1 MQRREGYIGATAAQ
15 YSQVKPDLWPPMN
28 PALGAYEHGVE
39 RRSTPARN
47 GRKSMRMAQQ
57 KIDASAGK
65 GLRGQSQDTEL
76 SRGAGVA
83 NRSKKKSRAAQEK
96 ELQSHPRGMPYLQ
109 DVPLSQVLVHQSVS
123 YKASNEKLKGSNTRL
138 PKAKNREN
146 APLSSLPMLKKAD
159 TKQRELERL
168 MSQIDAQDI
177 SMQSYKQ
184 QIIYNKTKLRQR
196 ILLPRGAETVS
207 KQVAVKK
214 SAWNI

>member
-1 MQRREGYIGATAAQ
+1 
-15 YSQVKPDLWPPMN
+15 
-28 PALGAYEHGVE
+28 
-39 RRSTPARN
+39 
-47 GRKSMRMAQQ
+47 
-57 KIDASAGK
+57 
-65 GLRGQSQDTEL
+65 
-76 SRGAGVA
+76 
-83 NRSKKKSRAAQEK
+83 
-96 ELQSHPRGMPYLQ
+96 MPYLQ